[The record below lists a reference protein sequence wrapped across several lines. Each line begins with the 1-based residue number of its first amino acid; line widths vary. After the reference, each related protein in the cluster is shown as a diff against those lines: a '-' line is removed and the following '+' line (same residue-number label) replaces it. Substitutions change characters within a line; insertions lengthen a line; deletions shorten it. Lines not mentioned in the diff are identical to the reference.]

1 MIVSDA
7 TTLIILS
14 DLGRLDLLENLFDK
28 IYLPEA
34 VHRELTFQGDP
45 ALPDRFEIATPK
57 KSELL
62 ATLKHL
68 LDPGE
73 SEAIALAKERNL
85 PLIIDEKKGRKIARS
100 LDLKIIGLL
109 GVIYLNVKRG
119 HLDPKGAEAF
129 IDSAMDHGY
138 RISSALVEEM
148 LQSL

>member
-45 ALPDRFEIATPK
+45 ALPDCFEIATPK
-57 KSELL
+57 ESELL
-62 ATLKHL
+62 TTLKHL

-73 SEAIALAKERNL
+73 SEAIALAKECNL

-109 GVIYLNVKRG
+109 GVIYLNVKQG
-119 HLDPKGAEAF
+119 HLDQKGAETF

-138 RISSALVEEM
+138 RISSSLVEEM

>member
-7 TTLIILS
+7 TALIVLF
-14 DLGRLDLLENLFDK
+14 DLERVDLLENLFEK

-34 VHRELTFQGDP
+34 VHRELTFQGAPELSDH
-45 ALPDRFEIATPK
+45 FEIVAPK
-57 KSELL
+57 ESELL

-119 HLDPKGAEAF
+119 HLDRKEAEEF
-129 IDSAMDHGY
+129 IESAMDHGY

>member
-7 TTLIILS
+7 TALIVLF
-14 DLGRLDLLENLFDK
+14 DLERVDLLENLFEK
-28 IYLPEA
+28 IYLSEE
-34 VHRELTFQGDP
+34 VHRELTVRGDP
-45 ALPDRFEIATPK
+45 ELSARFEIVAPK
-57 KSELL
+57 ESELL

-119 HLDPKGAEAF
+119 HLDRKEAEEF
-129 IDSAMDHGY
+129 IESAMDHGY